1 MKKIKL
7 GNGDF
12 ITVDEAANKTE
23 EPKEPDGVPSKEMS
37 LVLFAAGVFCG
48 ALLITSIA
56 RHMNNEEI
64 KQIAETD
71 EKTN

>member
-12 ITVDEAANKTE
+12 ITVDEAANKTK

-37 LVLFAAGVFCG
+37 LVLFAAGVVFG
-48 ALLITSIA
+48 ALLIANIS
-56 RHMNNEEI
+56 RHMNNEEV
-64 KQIAETD
+64 KQITEID